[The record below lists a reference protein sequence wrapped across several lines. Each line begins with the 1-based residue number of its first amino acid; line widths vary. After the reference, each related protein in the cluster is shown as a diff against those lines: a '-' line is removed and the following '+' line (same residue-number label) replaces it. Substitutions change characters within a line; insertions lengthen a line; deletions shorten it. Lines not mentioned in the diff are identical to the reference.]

1 MGDVAGKD
9 LRMNIDSM
17 ITRRSRKPL
26 EQVCAQLPGVVE
38 KHKFGLLGTHDLK
51 AKIQSKGLDFPRECR
66 VFEVCSP
73 AQAKAVLDQAIE
85 VSTALPCRI
94 AVYQEAGDTVLATI
108 KPTTLL
114 GLFGAGGAAGIAA
127 EVERSIVAI
136 MDDACG

>member
-1 MGDVAGKD
+1 
-9 LRMNIDSM
+9 MNSDAL
-17 ITRRSRKPL
+17 ITRRSRRPL
-26 EQVCAQLPGVVE
+26 EQVCAQLPDIVQ

-51 AKIQSKGLDFPRECR
+51 EKIQSKGLQFERECR

-73 AQAKAVLDQAIE
+73 AQAKAVLDRAIE

-114 GLFGAGGAAGIAA
+114 GLFGAGEARGIAE
-127 EVERSIVAI
+127 EVERSMVAI
-136 MDDACG
+136 MDDAAR